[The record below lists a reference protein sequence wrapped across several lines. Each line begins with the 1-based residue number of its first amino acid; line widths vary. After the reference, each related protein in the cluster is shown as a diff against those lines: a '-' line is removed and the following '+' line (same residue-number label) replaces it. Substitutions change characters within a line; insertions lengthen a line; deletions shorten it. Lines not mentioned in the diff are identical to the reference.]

1 LHPHLLELGKFAL
14 PSYGALVAAGM
25 IVALIVSVNLIKREG
40 MDVDFGWNLG
50 LASIFSG
57 IIGSKLL
64 YAIVE
69 PNYSLLHPSSLLTR
83 DFLQAGGVWF
93 GGLIAAVSGGL
104 AYVWYKKQPLLDS
117 LDAFVPGIALGHG
130 IGRLGCFA
138 AGCCYGRETHVPWAV
153 TFTDPMANALVGTPL
168 NVPLHPTQLY
178 EFAVEIGLFFF
189 LLWVWKRKQF
199 SGQVFGTYA
208 FLYGIARFVLEF
220 YRGDPGRG
228 SAFGGALTLTQVIS
242 ICLVILGGMM
252 WLWRPALGLR
262 PHEQESH

>member
-1 LHPHLLELGKFAL
+1 
-14 PSYGALVAAGM
+14 M
-25 IVALIVSVNLIKREG
+25 IVALIISVNLIKREG

-50 LASIFSG
+50 LVSIFSG
-57 IIGSKLL
+57 IIGAKLL
-64 YAIVE
+64 YTFVE
-69 PNYSLLHPSSLLTR
+69 QGYSWSHPSSLLR
-83 DFLQAGGVWF
+83 LDLLQAGGVWY

-104 AYVWYKKQPLLDS
+104 AYVWYQKQPLLDS

-153 TFTDPMANALVGTPL
+153 TFTNPLANALVGTPL
-168 NVPLHPTQLY
+168 NIPLHPTQLY
-178 EFAVEIGLFFF
+178 EFGIELLLFFF

-242 ICLVILGGMM
+242 ICLVIIGGAV
-252 WLWRPALGLR
+252 WVWRPALTLR
-262 PHEQESH
+262 APAEAR